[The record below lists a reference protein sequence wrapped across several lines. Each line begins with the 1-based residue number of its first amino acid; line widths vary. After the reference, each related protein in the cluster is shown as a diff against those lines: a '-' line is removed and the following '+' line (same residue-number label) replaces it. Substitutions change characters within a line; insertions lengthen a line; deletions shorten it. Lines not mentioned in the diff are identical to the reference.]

1 MPADN
6 RGKCQAVSPSV
17 LREHQQ
23 QTPTSMLVYDE
34 VLQQQRR
41 LLSKL
46 DLEEKKRKEARE
58 EGEPRSMK
66 EKKPYWTE
74 LLPLTLN

>member
-1 MPADN
+1 MA
-6 RGKCQAVSPSV
+6 PSV
-17 LREHQQ
+17 LREPQQ

-58 EGEPRSMK
+58 EGEPRSRK
-66 EKKPYWTE
+66 EKRSYWTE
-74 LLPLTLN
+74 LLLWK

>member
-1 MPADN
+1 MPADH

-17 LREHQQ
+17 AREHQQ
-23 QTPTSMLVYDE
+23 QTPASMLVYDE

-58 EGEPRSMK
+58 EGGPRSGG
-66 EKKPYWTE
+66 EPVE
-74 LLPLTLN
+74 LDRIIAFDN

>member
-1 MPADN
+1 MA
-6 RGKCQAVSPSV
+6 
-17 LREHQQ
+17 REHQQ

-58 EGEPRSMK
+58 EGEPRSGG
-66 EKKPYWTE
+66 EPVE
-74 LLPLTLN
+74 LD